1 MKILIT
7 GSNGLVGHAVVES
20 LKKSTHELLTPSHSE
35 LDLLDRNAVQKFLR
49 DQKPDLVIHCAGT
62 VGGIM
67 ANRKANLKYMIDNLD
82 MGRNLIYESFRAGIK
97 NFLNLGSSCMYPRNS
112 EKPLNEDMILSG
124 KLEPTNEGYAIA
136 KSACAKLCEFISR
149 ENPEFQFKTLIPCN
163 LYGKWD
169 KFKTE
174 NAHMLPQV
182 IHRIHVAKVE
192 NQNSIAIWGSG
203 KARREFLYSGDL
215 GDLISYCVEN
225 FDRMPTMLNAG
236 TGIDHTMDE
245 FYKTI
250 AEVIGFKGEFTHD
263 ESKPEGM
270 NRKLTDVS
278 RLNAFGWKFKTDL
291 KTGIQKTYEFYL
303 QHEV

>member
-35 LDLLDRNAVQKFLR
+35 LDLLDRNAVRKFLR
-49 DQKPDLVIHCAGT
+49 DQNPDLVIHCAGT

-67 ANRKANLKYMIDNLD
+67 VNRKENVKYMLDNLD
-82 MGRNLIYESFRAGIK
+82 MGRNLIHESFIAGIK
-97 NFLNLGSSCMYPRNS
+97 KFLNLGSSCMYPRNS
-112 EKPLNEDMILSG
+112 EKPLTEDMILSG

-182 IHRIHVAKVE
+182 IHRIHMAKVE
-192 NQNSIAIWGSG
+192 NQKSIAIWGSG

-236 TGIDHTMDE
+236 TGIDHTIE
-245 FYKTI
+245 ELYRAV
-250 AEVIGFKGEFTHD
+250 AEVVGFKGEFTHD

-278 RLNAFGWKFKTDL
+278 RLNEFGWKSKTDL
-291 KTGIQKTYEFYL
+291 KTGIEQTYEFYL
-303 QHEV
+303 KHEA

>member
-35 LDLLDRNAVQKFLR
+35 LDLLDRNTVRTFLR
-49 DQKPDLVIHCAGT
+49 DQNPDLVIHCAGT

-67 ANRKANLKYMIDNLD
+67 VNRKENVKYMLDNLD
-82 MGRNLIYESFRAGIK
+82 MGRNLIHESFLAGIK
-97 NFLNLGSSCMYPRNS
+97 KFLNLGSSCMYPRNS
-112 EKPLNEDMILSG
+112 EKPLTEDMILSG

-182 IHRIHVAKVE
+182 IHRIHMAKVE
-192 NQNSIAIWGSG
+192 NQKSIAIWGSG
-203 KARREFLYSGDL
+203 NARREFLYSGDL

-236 TGIDHTMDE
+236 VGID
-245 FYKTI
+245 FTI
-250 AEVIGFKGEFTHD
+250 NEIYQIVAEVVGFKGEFTHD
-263 ESKPEGM
+263 TSKPEGM
-270 NRKLTDVS
+270 SKKLTDVS
-278 RLNAFGWKFKTDL
+278 RLNAFGWKSKTDL
-291 KTGIQKTYEFYL
+291 KNGIEQTYEFYL
-303 QHEV
+303 QHEA